1 MQVNDLHL
9 YLKCHS
15 STGVFK
21 HFAIKNQL
29 PGLTIIGKLVE
40 NGLNQKKLKDFERT
54 MNSNFHLVVI
64 RAVLLGLITIFD
76 KEPLWSHH
84 VEMFR
89 LLFQSFL
96 EK

>member
-1 MQVNDLHL
+1 MCLTFLEYCIFLHSTFFS
-9 YLKCHS
+9 LKNS
-15 STGVFK
+15 L
-21 HFAIKNQL
+21 NQL

-40 NGLNQKKLKDFERT
+40 NGLNQKKLKDFERN

-64 RAVLLGLITIFD
+64 RVVLLGLITIFD
-76 KEPLWSHH
+76 KEPLSHH
-84 VEMFR
+84 VEMII